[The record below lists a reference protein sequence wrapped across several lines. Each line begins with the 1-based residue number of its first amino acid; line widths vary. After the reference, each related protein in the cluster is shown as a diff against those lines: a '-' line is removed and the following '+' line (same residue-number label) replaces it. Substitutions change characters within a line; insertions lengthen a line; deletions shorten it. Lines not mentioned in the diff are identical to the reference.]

1 MKPVSPCETV
11 IGLSSAGVR
20 GFRQTF
26 RTEVRTLDPGN
37 GSARGPINLVPGRA
51 RDDRE
56 AGGDEGK
63 PVLVATPHRPAG
75 HRAFRAQLSR
85 PSSGKSLHR
94 SDFLSL
100 RSPKRGEGYYW
111 GTASPQSSPRPAGER
126 DRVRGRHES
135 DRQSMPTHPA
145 RPGLSCHF
153 SSLSRCRTG
162 KVQPTFPGNAPRVC
176 DPARRRP
183 RAVVRE

>member
-1 MKPVSPCETV
+1 MRLVFLAALFLGTV
-11 IGLSSAGVR
+11 VTASAQAAPPAAGIRLFRPHAASSSW
-20 GFRQTF
+20 
-26 RTEVRTLDPGN
+26 PGT
-37 GSARGPINLVPGRA
+37 GESR
-51 RDDRE
+51 
-56 AGGDEGK
+56 
-63 PVLVATPHRPAG
+63 VLVATPHRPAG

-135 DRQSMPTHPA
+135 GRRTTPTHPA

-153 SSLSRCRTG
+153 PSLSRCRTG
-162 KVQPTFPGNAPRVC
+162 KVEPTFPGNAPRVR